1 MFIILSNHSDTGVH
15 IRHYPRILD
24 ELGYFQISSK
34 AEQVLHDAA
43 KKSIALLGETASKDL
58 LAHISSISGFSE
70 SELLMNYDLL
80 EKSLYNLL
88 GKGAEVILHDIRR
101 ELLVQVVLIDPYIT
115 ISEIRN
121 PRLGITDILRRI
133 HAVEV
138 VEFVRNIPSHTHI
151 AFLYTNDNSKNNILA
166 AFFDTK
172 INANAST
179 ALFLCKRPT
188 NDYVSYV
195 KNIMLYEEL
204 LQEPREYEVFAKRL
218 ADWIAKLNSSN
229 QSQQNND
236 DSPTR
241 IVCEDVMWF
250 LRNGFTGYVL
260 HSEKSCGRS
269 LQDNISSLCGYN
281 ISNVGNGYIDR
292 ESISTLISAHGYV
305 ILDEPFSLYRAP
317 DLEGRM

>member
-1 MFIILSNHSDTGVH
+1 MFILLSNHSDTGVH

-70 SELLMNYDLL
+70 GELLMNYDLL

-121 PRLGITDILRRI
+121 PRLGITDI
-133 HAVEV
+133 
-138 VEFVRNIPSHTHI
+138 RNIPSHTHI

-236 DSPTR
+236 DSPTW
-241 IVCEDVMWF
+241 IASEDVLWWF
-250 LRNGFTGYVL
+250 RNGFADYALGL
-260 HSEKSCGRS
+260 EKLCGRY
-269 LQDNISSLCGYN
+269 LQDNVTSLCGYN
-281 ISNVGNGYIDR
+281 ISNVANRHIDR

-317 DLEGRM
+317 DLEGRI

>member
-1 MFIILSNHSDTGVH
+1 VH
-15 IRHYPRILD
+15 IRQYPSILD
-24 ELGYFQISSK
+24 ELGYFQISSR

-88 GKGAEVILHDIRR
+88 GKGAEVILHDIIR
-101 ELLVQVVLIDPYIT
+101 ELLVQVVMIDPNIT
-115 ISEIRN
+115 FSEIRN
-121 PRLGITDILRRI
+121 PRLGIADILRRI
-133 HAVEV
+133 NAVEV

-172 INANAST
+172 INSAAKG
-179 ALFLCKRPT
+179 LFSFKKPA
-188 NDYVSYV
+188 NDYVSCV
-195 KNIMLYEEL
+195 NNIMLYEEL
-204 LQEPREYEVFAKRL
+204 LQEPREYELVVRRA

-269 LQDNISSLCGYN
+269 LQDNMSSLCGYN
-281 ISNVGNGYIDR
+281 ISNVGNGHIDR

-317 DLEGRM
+317 ALEGRM

>member
-1 MFIILSNHSDTGVH
+1 MSNHSDTGVH
-15 IRHYPRILD
+15 IRQYPSILD
-24 ELGYFQISSK
+24 ELGYFPISSK

-88 GKGAEVILHDIRR
+88 GKGAEVILHDIIR
-101 ELLVQVVLIDPYIT
+101 ELLVQVVMIDPNIT
-115 ISEIRN
+115 FSEIRN
-121 PRLGITDILRRI
+121 PRLGIADILRRI
-133 HAVEV
+133 NAVEV

-172 INANAST
+172 INSAAKG
-179 ALFLCKRPT
+179 LFSFKKPA
-188 NDYVSYV
+188 NDYVSCV
-195 KNIMLYEEL
+195 NNIMLYEEL
-204 LQEPREYEVFAKRL
+204 LQEPREYELVVRRA

-269 LQDNISSLCGYN
+269 LQDNMSSLCGYN
-281 ISNVGNGYIDR
+281 ISNVGNGHIDR

-317 DLEGRM
+317 ALEGRM

>member
-1 MFIILSNHSDTGVH
+1 MYIILSNHSDTGVH

-70 SELLMNYDLL
+70 GELLMNYDLL

-138 VEFVRNIPSHTHI
+138 VEFVRNIPSHAHI
-151 AFLYTNDNSKNNILA
+151 AFLYTNDNSKNNIFA

-172 INANAST
+172 VNANAST

-236 DSPTR
+236 ASPTW
-241 IVCEDVMWF
+241 IASEDVLWWF
-250 LRNGFTGYVL
+250 RNGFADYALGF
-260 HSEKSCGRS
+260 EKLCGRY
-269 LQDNISSLCGYN
+269 LQDNMTSLCGYN
-281 ISNVGNGYIDR
+281 ISNVANRHIDR

-317 DLEGRM
+317 DLEARM